1 MRIIIGRF
9 EWWFKQC
16 DESNVNR
23 GVRSLR
29 FRQRVIK
36 ERRARWF
43 VDELPQLRFS
53 PGFIGQLCNR
63 RRVVYGPPRLTGN
76 NEAAMKNYR
85 KAALAL
91 WLATIA
97 SCGGSWLIGPALA
110 ADPTGTWYTGDKD
123 SQVRLTNCGGALC
136 GTLVWLKEPNDP
148 ATGRP
153 KTDKNNADASKQSRP
168 LLGVQIVLGMRPS
181 GTPNQWSG
189 SVYNASD
196 GKTYS
201 GSFTLTDANSAE
213 LKGCVL
219 SVLCKSQT
227 WMRAK

>member
-1 MRIIIGRF
+1 
-9 EWWFKQC
+9 
-16 DESNVNR
+16 
-23 GVRSLR
+23 
-29 FRQRVIK
+29 
-36 ERRARWF
+36 
-43 VDELPQLRFS
+43 LRFS
-53 PGFIGQLCNR
+53 RGFIEQLCNLW
-63 RRVVYGPPRLTGN
+63 RVLYGPPRLTGTS
-76 NEAAMKNYR
+76 EAAMKNYR

-91 WLATIA
+91 WLALIA
-97 SCGGSWLIGPALA
+97 FGGEAWLPGPAFA

-123 SQVRLTNCGGALC
+123 SQVRITNCGGALC

-148 ATGRP
+148 ATGRA

-168 LLGVQIVLGMRPS
+168 LIGVPIVLGMRQS
-181 GTPNQWSG
+181 GTANQWSG

-201 GSFTLTDANSAE
+201 GAFTMTDANTAE

-227 WMRAK
+227 WTRAK